1 MVLKLPRFENN
12 APSDMQ
18 SFFMEV
24 IFFEFFFGQVCR
36 NLG

>member
-12 APSDMQ
+12 ALSELQ

-24 IFFEFFFGQVCR
+24 IFFGFFFGQVC
-36 NLG
+36 